1 VQLALYK
8 YDSCGY
14 CRWVLQTIRELGL
27 EDRIELRDVL
37 RDPGRRQELIEAR
50 GRGTVPV
57 LRIES
62 DGDVDWMGESRDII
76 AWLKNRFD
84 TPSS

>member
-1 VQLALYK
+1 MRLALYK

-14 CRWVLQTIRELGL
+14 CRWVLRTIEELGL
-27 EDRIELRDVL
+27 EGRIELRDVL
-37 RDPGRRQELIEAR
+37 REPSRREELFEAR

-62 DGDVDWMGESRDII
+62 DEGVRWMGESRDII
-76 AWLKNRFD
+76 AWLKERFGEA
-84 TPSS
+84 S